1 MRRFSNNKDIN
12 KFIKNLMRERKW
24 YCLRGKKH
32 PYLYSSK
39 GKRITVPS
47 TPSDYRA
54 YQNFKKDITRVI
66 LNEAI

>member
-1 MRRFSNNKDIN
+1 MRRFSKDKDIN

-32 PYLYSSK
+32 PYLYSPK

-47 TPSDYRA
+47 TPSDFSAR
-54 YQNFKKDITRVI
+54 
-66 LNEAI
+66 

>member
-12 KFIKNLMRERKW
+12 KFIKSLIRGEKW
-24 YCLRGKKH
+24 SCLRGKKH
-32 PYLYSSK
+32 PYLYSPK

-54 YQNFKKDITRVI
+54 YQNFKKDIMRVI
-66 LNEAI
+66 LHEAV

>member
-1 MRRFSNNKDIN
+1 MRRFSKNKDIN
-12 KFIKNLMRERKW
+12 KFIKNLINDEHW

-32 PYLYSSK
+32 PYLCSPK
-39 GKRITVPS
+39 GKRITIPS

-54 YQNFKKDITRVI
+54 YQNFKKDIMKVI